1 MWLSLGERPM
11 SRNWLFLVLLAP
23 AVAGADEV
31 YLKGGG
37 KVSGRIVQRT
47 ATSVEVDVGAGKITV
62 PADRVER
69 IEQRRSPLDDY
80 YDRAGQLAATDAAG
94 WQALGRWASDQGLS
108 SQAREAYT
116 RVLAVLPNDPEA
128 NAALGRVSVEGRWVT
143 EEEGYR
149 ARGYVELDGEWMTP
163 AERDAI
169 LRQQASEAAADRQR
183 AESEA
188 RVRDAE
194 ARAREA
200 EARAAEA
207 EAKAAEEAQEGI
219 PLWWGWGPGPVM
231 WPTQPVSGP
240 ARPSRPIARPSPRN

>member
-1 MWLSLGERPM
+1 MRTATLL
-11 SRNWLFLVLLAP
+11 LAAVLLP
-23 AVAGADEV
+23 AAASADEV

-37 KVSGRIVQRT
+37 KVSGRVVQRT
-47 ATSVEVDVGAGKITV
+47 ATSVEVDVGGGKVTV

-69 IEQRRSPLDDY
+69 IEERRSPLDDY
-80 YDRAGQLAATDAAG
+80 YDRAGRLAATDAVG

-128 NAALGRVSVEGRWVT
+128 NGALGRVSVDGRWMA
-143 EEEGYR
+143 EAEGYR
-149 ARGYVELDGEWMTP
+149 ARGYVELDGDWMTP

-169 LRQQASEAAADRQR
+169 LRERAATEAADRQKV
-183 AESEA
+183 ESEA

-207 EAKAAEEAQEGI
+207 EAAAAEPAQEGI

-231 WPTQPVSGP
+231 WPSQPVSGP
-240 ARPSRPIARPSPRN
+240 SRPVARPRPR

>member
-1 MWLSLGERPM
+1 MKMNG
-11 SRNWLFLVLLAP
+11 LFLVLLVP
-23 AVAGADEV
+23 AIASADEV

-37 KVSGRIVQRT
+37 KVSGRVVQKT
-47 ATSVEVDVGAGKITV
+47 ATSVEVDVGAGKVTV
-62 PADRVER
+62 PADRVVR
-69 IEQRRSPLDDY
+69 IESRRSPLDDY
-80 YDRAGQLAATDAAG
+80 YDRAGSLAATDTAG

-116 RVLAVLPNDPEA
+116 RVLAVAPNDPEA
-128 NAALGRVSVEGRWVT
+128 NSALGRVSVDGRWVT
-143 EEEGYR
+143 EEESYR

-169 LRQQASEAAADRQR
+169 LRQRAAEAEADKQKV
-183 AESEA
+183 ESEA

-200 EARAAEA
+200 EARAAQAEA
-207 EAKAAEEAQEGI
+207 EAAAAEPVQEGI
-219 PLWWGWGPGPVM
+219 PLWWGWGPGPVL

-240 ARPSRPIARPSPRN
+240 SRPVTRPKSPRN